1 MIPAMPVV
9 NLNTSFPVTIISV
22 FPALMGIDGD
32 VTVTSRMGR
41 EPGVETPLVITG
53 VIVVTEVVMAV
64 AWPQEKAVKEYI
76 QVNHHER

>member
-1 MIPAMPVV
+1 MSVV

-32 VTVTSRMGR
+32 VPMTSRMGR
-41 EPGVETPLVITG
+41 KPGVETPLVIAG

-64 AWPQEKAVKEYI
+64 TWPQKKTVKKYI